1 VTFRLPPYPYDRLQG
16 LAKLAEAHE
25 GGMVDCSIGTPC
37 DPPPRAV
44 VDALASSGTERGYPA
59 SAGSPQLRE
68 AAAEWLTRRFGLAEV
83 PVSSVAACVGTK
95 ELVASVPHVLRLR
108 EPGRDTV
115 LYPAVSYP
123 TYAMGAELAG
133 CRPVPVPPA
142 PGRSGG
148 LDLDAVEPADA
159 ARALVLW
166 SNSPSNPTGALGDL
180 GAEAAWGRAHGVP
193 VFSDECYAE
202 FTWDGPPRSVLQ
214 HGRDGVVAVHSL
226 SKRSNLAGVR
236 VGFYA
241 GDAELVEFLRAVR
254 QHAGLMVPGPAQA
267 AGAAA
272 LADDEHVEVQRA
284 RYRERLVYLGGV
296 LGGYGCPVMPPEG
309 GFYLWVPVPADRW
322 PDAWSMAEALA
333 TDGGILVSPGDLYG
347 DGGAG
352 HVRVALV
359 QPMERL
365 ALVGERLARVSHG

>member
-1 VTFRLPPYPYDRLQG
+1 
-16 LAKLAEAHE
+16 
-25 GGMVDCSIGTPC
+25 
-37 DPPPRAV
+37 
-44 VDALASSGTERGYPA
+44 
-59 SAGSPQLRE
+59 
-68 AAAEWLTRRFGLAEV
+68 
-83 PVSSVAACVGTK
+83 VGTK

-108 EPGRDTV
+108 EPEKDTV

-133 CRPVPVPPA
+133 CRAVPVPPA
-142 PGRSGG
+142 PGRLGG
-148 LDLDAVEPADA
+148 LNLDAIEPADA
-159 ARALVLW
+159 ERALVLW
-166 SNSPSNPTGALGDL
+166 SNSPSNPTGGLGDL

-202 FTWDGPPRSVLQ
+202 FTWDGAPRSVLQ

-267 AGAAA
+267 AGVAA
-272 LADDEHVEVQRA
+272 LADDAHVEVQRA
-284 RYRERLVYLGGV
+284 RYRERLVYLGGA

-322 PDAWSMAEALA
+322 PDAWAMAEGLA

-347 DGGAG
+347 EGGAG